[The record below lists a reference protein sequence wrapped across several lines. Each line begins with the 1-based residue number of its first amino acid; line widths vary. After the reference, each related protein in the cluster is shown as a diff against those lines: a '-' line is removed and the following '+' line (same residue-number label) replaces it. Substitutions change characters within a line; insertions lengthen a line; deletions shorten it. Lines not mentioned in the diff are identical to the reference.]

1 MDFIGK
7 IENICLPENNEVV
20 ISLSTNNTSILEEL
34 ENIKNKDKEINI
46 EIKRIYNRRSLDAN
60 AYFHFLVNKLE
71 IF

>member
-34 ENIKNKDKEINI
+34 ENIKNKDKENSKIALYYI
-46 EIKRIYNRRSLDAN
+46 DAYQSIRSSIFGKTLD
-60 AYFHFLVNKLE
+60 
-71 IF
+71 